1 MAKQQKKNKKLKQ
14 FLVLWL
20 PIIIV
25 LLAAGSFAAYK
36 FLPVFNQG
44 EEPTTEIKSD
54 NLFSEMLDGDTDQ
67 AISDYDKLIEN
78 SSDNQEK
85 ASLHLDRAWSYIYSD
100 ATDQM
105 QAAKAD
111 AMQAEKLDPTVSS
124 ALALRT
130 IGEKL
135 KDKKLTSEYGKKYN
149 ERMSREDLPGG
160 P

>member
-1 MAKQQKKNKKLKQ
+1 MAKQQKKKKKLNR

-25 LLAAGSFAAYK
+25 LVAAGAFAAYK
-36 FLPVFNQG
+36 FLPIFNQA

-54 NLFSEMLDGDTDQ
+54 KLFSEMADGDTDKV
-67 AISDYDKLIEN
+67 AGDYDKLIE
-78 SSDNQEK
+78 SSTDPKEK
-85 ASLHLDRAWSYIYSD
+85 ASLYLDRAWSYIYAD
-100 ATDQM
+100 ASDQM
-105 QAAKAD
+105 PAAKAD
-111 AMQAEKLDPTVSS
+111 ALQAEKLDPTVSS
-124 ALALRT
+124 ALALRI

-135 KDKKLTSEYGKKYN
+135 KDKKLTSEYGTKYD